1 MWDVG
6 CGVWGVY
13 VEGGGVVCSGSGVY
27 TVQYWHQG
35 NGTKK
40 DMWLAICGVLV
51 ALVAW

>member
-27 TVQYWHQG
+27 SI
-35 NGTKK
+35 GTREMGRKR
-40 DMWLAICGVLV
+40 ICG
-51 ALVAW
+51 